1 MKKTFFVLC
10 LCTCVLLSGCSGVSR
25 EEYDSLASS
34 NSQMETENQALGEK
48 YDGLKD
54 KYDQLSADYETLKSE
69 TESCD
74 TSSLEQDISF
84 LKQMLVGFAKATVL
98 PDSQLAD
105 SYIQEEAYDNVGYL
119 DSKQYDNMHYRSY
132 SKFASDLN
140 KNDIA
145 YVIYRNTL
153 GFREDVNEMG
163 GNATIVRAYYDNNGE
178 FIMCSYVYN
187 DDTGK
192 SHDFAIWANDG
203 IKSVYDE
210 MKTNNEFE
218 NYKLPQ
224 KAPDVGTE
232 SVTDNVPVTSVSTIP
247 ETSTPVETLP
257 AVTMGEKNAL
267 GKAKEYLDVIAF
279 SYSGL
284 IEQLEYNGFSK
295 EEATYGADN
304 CGADWNEQAA
314 KKAAEYLNVMS
325 FSKSGLIEQLEYN
338 GFTHDQAVYGVEAVG
353 Y

>member
-1 MKKTFFVLC
+1 MKKTFLALC
-10 LCTCVLLSGCSGVSR
+10 LCTCVLLSGCSGTSR

-34 NSQMETENQALGEK
+34 NSQMESENQALEEK
-48 YDGLKD
+48 CDGLKD

-69 TESCD
+69 TENFD
-74 TSSLEQDISF
+74 NSSLEQDISF
-84 LKQMLVGFAKATVL
+84 LKQMLVEFTKATVL
-98 PDSQLAD
+98 PDSQLTD

-119 DSKQYDNMHYRSY
+119 DCKLYDNKHYCFY
-132 SKFASDLN
+132 SKLASDLN

-163 GNATIVRAYYDNNGE
+163 GNATIVRAYYDSNGE

-257 AVTMGEKNAL
+257 TVTMGEKNAL

>member
-1 MKKTFFVLC
+1 MRKVILALS
-10 LCTCVLLSGCSGVSR
+10 LCTCVLFSGCSGVSQ
-25 EEYDSLASS
+25 EEYNSLTSS
-34 NSQMETENQALGEK
+34 NSQMETENQTLGKK
-48 YDGLKD
+48 YNELKD
-54 KYDQLSADYETLKSE
+54 KYDQLSVDYETLKSE
-69 TESCD
+69 TENHD
-74 TSSLEQDISF
+74 NSSLEQDISF
-84 LKQMLVGFAKATVL
+84 LKQMLVEFAKATVL
-98 PDSQLAD
+98 PDSQLTD
-105 SYIQEEAYDNVGYL
+105 SYIEEEAYDNVGYL

-163 GNATIVRAYYDNNGE
+163 GNATIVRAYYDSNSE

-192 SHDFAIWANDG
+192 SHDFAIWTNDN

-210 MKTNNEFE
+210 MKSNNEFE
-218 NYKLPQ
+218 NYTLPR
-224 KAPDVGTE
+224 KAPDVGAE
-232 SVTDNVPVTSVSTIP
+232 SIVDIVPATSASTIP
-247 ETSTPVETLP
+247 GTSAPAETLP
-257 AVTMGEKNAL
+257 TVTMGERNAL

>member
-1 MKKTFFVLC
+1 MKKTIFALC
-10 LCTCVLLSGCSGVSR
+10 LCTCVLLSGCSGTSR
-25 EEYDSLASS
+25 EEYDSLAFS
-34 NSQMETENQALGEK
+34 NSQMELENQALEEK

-69 TESCD
+69 TESFD
-74 TSSLEQDISF
+74 NSSLEQDISF
-84 LKQMLVGFAKATVL
+84 LKQMLVEFAKATVL
-98 PDSQLAD
+98 PDSQLTD

-119 DSKQYDNMHYRSY
+119 DCKQYNNTHYRSY
-132 SKFASDLN
+132 SKLANDLSE
-140 KNDIA
+140 NDIA
-145 YVIYRNTL
+145 YVVYRNTL
-153 GFREDVNEMG
+153 AFKEQVEKTN
-163 GNATIVRAYYDNNGE
+163 GNATIVRAYYDSSSQ
-178 FIMCSYVYN
+178 FIMCSYVYK
-187 DDTGK
+187 DDTGTP
-192 SHDFAIWANDG
+192 HDFAIWANDN
-203 IKSVYDE
+203 IKSVYDK
-210 MKTNNEFE
+210 MKSNNEFE

-224 KAPDVGTE
+224 KDPDVETE
-232 SVTDNVPVTSVSTIP
+232 SVVDIVPATSASTVP
-247 ETSTPVETLP
+247 ETSTPAETLP
-257 AVTMGEKNAL
+257 IVTMGERNAL